1 MSETNQK
8 EPETKK
14 YTLTQSLGAFV
25 PTDRRDYF
33 GLINTVAMLE
43 PVSTAETVLR
53 IALDK
58 HISCGKN
65 GDDINSGA
73 AGAFVQGI
81 ALGAVISQH
90 YERKEMQT
98 FVKEL
103 YSLGDEATAA
113 VKSSEDKVTQAQ
125 QEELS
130 KSMNAIFAGLET
142 LKKFAINQKEA
153 SRGKNA
159 N

>member
-1 MSETNQK
+1 MSETNNAK
-8 EPETKK
+8 EIKK
-14 YTLTQSLGAFV
+14 YTLTESLGAFV
-25 PTDRRDYF
+25 PTDRRGYF

-43 PVSTAETVLR
+43 PVSTAETVMR

-58 HISCGKN
+58 HICGKDGN
-65 GDDINSGA
+65 DISSRA
-73 AGAFVQGI
+73 AGAFVQGL
-81 ALGAVISQH
+81 ALGAVISQN
-90 YERKEMQT
+90 YTRKDMQT
-98 FVKEL
+98 FVAEL
-103 YSLGDEATAA
+103 YDLGDKATAA
-113 VKSSEDKVTQAQ
+113 AKEENKITEQA

-153 SRGKNA
+153 SSGKNT